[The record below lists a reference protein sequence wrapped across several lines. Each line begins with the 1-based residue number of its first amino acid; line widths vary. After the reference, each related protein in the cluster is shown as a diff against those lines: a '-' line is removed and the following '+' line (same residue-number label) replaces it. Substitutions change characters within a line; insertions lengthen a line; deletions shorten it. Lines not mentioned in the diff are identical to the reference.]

1 MDATPPLLGKNF
13 NRENLSRSNFNEV
26 LLAASNFSNVDFQGS
41 VFHTVSFRHVAMSNL
56 DLEGMTIDGIL
67 VSDLFRAYHAQA
79 K

>member
-1 MDATPPLLGKNF
+1 MDAQSPLLGKNF

-41 VFHTVSFRHVAMSNL
+41 VFHTVSFRDVQMSNL
-56 DLEGMTIDGIL
+56 DLQGMTIDGIL
-67 VSDLFRAYHAQA
+67 VSDLLRVYHSQS